1 MEILSKHGR
10 MMVWWKICH
19 DKCFKPLCFLGDAM
33 IESSEER
40 RKLVLQ
46 ERFFP
51 MIPMKMPSHGP
62 NVDFSWK
69 LIWKRRNMAGS
80 MLIYW
85 RVSCYISH
93 MIFNS
98 IFICIPWFFDSKHVE
113 NKFVDETLG
122 ISPGIMENPKKHW
135 PSHHPIIPDRSFYP
149 MINHLGMCIFCVVY
163 HLGYH
168 CGEISGRPFFMVY
181 NPPLSWVMT

>member
-135 PSHHPIIPDRSFYP
+135 PSHHPRQVILPNDKPLGDVHILRGLSFGLP
-149 MINHLGMCIFCVVY
+149 LWWNI
-163 HLGYH
+163 
-168 CGEISGRPFFMVY
+168 RAPFFY
-181 NPPLSWVMT
+181 GL